1 MSTRCVMFQDKR
13 ECGIGHPSDLGA
25 DEVVWVSLQIGQE
38 SDENVGAAGK
48 KE

>member
-1 MSTRCVMFQDKR
+1 MHRVTFQDKR
-13 ECGIGHPSDLGA
+13 EHGIRHPSDLGV